1 MSEFKEVNRLRNGIK
16 GMVNSRQ
23 FPVCEKELKKSL
35 EPGVVGHTFNPQH
48 WEGRDCQSM
57 RLAWGR
63 DPVSGQ
69 PSLCSERQKAGEDV
83 TEQGGHDPV
92 PVSSTT

>member
-1 MSEFKEVNRLRNGIK
+1 
-16 GMVNSRQ
+16 MVNSRQ
-23 FPVCEKELKKSL
+23 SPVSQKELKKSL

-48 WEGRDCQSM
+48 WEGRDWQSV
-57 RLAWGR
+57 RLAWSR

-69 PSLCSERQKAGEDV
+69 LSLGSARQKASEDV
-83 TEQGGHDPV
+83 IGQGDHDPV